1 MFSRTLTGIMI
12 LFLGVIVIFGF
23 FALLGLFAPGDVLW
37 LTVGMGILGIA
48 VLVHSALVRHEL
60 DEGGGNPVARS
71 INALR
76 ERRGF

>member
-1 MFSRTLTGIMI
+1 MVSRTLTGLMI
-12 LFLGVIVIFGF
+12 TFLGVIVVFAF

-37 LTVGMGILGIA
+37 LTIGMA
-48 VLVHSALVRHEL
+48 VLAAAVLIHSLLVRHEL
-60 DEGGGNPVARS
+60 GEGGMNEVARS

>member
-12 LFLGVIVIFGF
+12 TCLGVIVIFGF

-37 LTVGMGILGIA
+37 LTAGMGVFAAA
-48 VLVHSALVRHEL
+48 VLIHSAMVRREL
-60 DEGGGNPVARS
+60 GEGGRNAVARS

>member
-1 MFSRTLTGIMI
+1 MFSRTLTAIMI
-12 LFLGVIVIFGF
+12 TCLGVIVIFGF

-37 LTVGMGILGIA
+37 LTAGMGVFAAA
-48 VLVHSALVRHEL
+48 VLIHSAMVRREL
-60 DEGGGNPVARS
+60 GEGGRNAVARS

>member
-12 LFLGVIVIFGF
+12 TCLGVIVIFGF
-23 FALLGLFAPGDVLW
+23 FALLGLFAPGEVMW
-37 LTVGMGILGIA
+37 LTAGMAVLGAA
-48 VLVHSALVRHEL
+48 VLVHSMLVRHEVE
-60 DEGGGNPVARS
+60 EGGTNPVARS